1 MKILPEKVLWRTK
14 EAFSDGVSKSTRS
27 WFQIIQ
33 EFAAKK
39 YKIDDLKE
47 AEQMYYDEIFYDCFG
62 KQEYMIY
69 DNNLTI
75 DEAEINHLSLVMP
88 YKWMPN
94 FVDAT
99 DASARTLSIYNSM
112 NGTPENKVV
121 ASLEQ

>member
-1 MKILPEKVLWRTK
+1 
-14 EAFSDGVSKSTRS
+14 
-27 WFQIIQ
+27 
-33 EFAAKK
+33 
-39 YKIDDLKE
+39 
-47 AEQMYYDEIFYDCFG
+47 
-62 KQEYMIY
+62 MIY
-69 DNNLTI
+69 DNNLTV
-75 DEAEINHLSLVMP
+75 DESEIKHLSLVMP

>member
-1 MKILPEKVLWRTK
+1 MLLKNN
-14 EAFSDGVSKSTRS
+14 
-27 WFQIIQ
+27 
-33 EFAAKK
+33 
-39 YKIDDLKE
+39 KIDDLKE

-99 DASARTLSIYNSM
+99 DARR
-112 NGTPENKVV
+112 ENFIN
-121 ASLEQ
+121 L

>member
-1 MKILPEKVLWRTK
+1 MIFDNNYT
-14 EAFSDGVSKSTRS
+14 AS
-27 WFQIIQ
+27 
-33 EFAAKK
+33 
-39 YKIDDLKE
+39 E
-47 AEQMYYDEIFYDCFG
+47 AETKY
-62 KQEYMIY
+62 
-69 DNNLTI
+69 
-75 DEAEINHLSLVMP
+75 LSLVMP